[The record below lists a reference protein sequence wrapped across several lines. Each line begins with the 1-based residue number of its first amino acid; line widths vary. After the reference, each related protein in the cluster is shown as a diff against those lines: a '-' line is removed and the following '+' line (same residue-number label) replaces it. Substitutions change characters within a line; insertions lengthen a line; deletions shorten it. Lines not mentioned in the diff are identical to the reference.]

1 MLDYWRVDKGSIT
14 FQGIQCSRVDLK
26 VDPSGKRFSI
36 LSRTYPDMGKYDK
49 LSLCETQIAAG
60 LETMRESGI
69 SPFRTIR
76 DVPDKD
82 GEE

>member
-1 MLDYWRVDKGSIT
+1 
-14 FQGIQCSRVDLK
+14 VDLK
-26 VDPSGKRFSI
+26 VDSEGRRFSF
-36 LSRTYPDMGKYDK
+36 LSRTYYPDMGKYDK
-49 LSLCETQIAAG
+49 LSLYETQIAAG
-60 LETMRESGI
+60 LEKMRESGI